1 MVDVFA
7 GILCDN
13 DSGEDEEKLKK
24 PLEHED
30 VSAAVDGMVAPE

>member
-7 GILCDN
+7 GILCEN
-13 DSGEDEEKLKK
+13 DTGEDEEKLKK

-30 VSAAVDGMVAPE
+30 VSVAADEMVALE